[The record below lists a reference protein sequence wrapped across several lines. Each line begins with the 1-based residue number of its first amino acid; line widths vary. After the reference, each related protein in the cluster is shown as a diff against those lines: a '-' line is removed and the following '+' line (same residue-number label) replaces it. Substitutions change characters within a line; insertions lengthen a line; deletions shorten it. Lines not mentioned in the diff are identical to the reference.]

1 MKRPNIHNKY
11 MMTAF
16 GCLLAALCI
25 IYYYFF
31 SSMSVDSD
39 THYIYI
45 DNDDTADSVYTKLSS
60 VSNSQAITGFKTL
73 ASLSSYGSNI
83 RSGCY
88 EINGSNG
95 ALSVFRKLKNG
106 LQTPVRLTI
115 PSVRTVERLA
125 GSISKKMMTD
135 SITLLKAMT
144 DTATCR
150 KYGYTPETIVCM
162 FIPNTYDIYWN
173 ASVDNIMERME
184 KESNS
189 FWNNERTGKAASMG
203 LSKNQVITLASIVDE
218 ETSNN
223 AEKPMIAGM
232 YYNRLKKDMPLQADP
247 TIKFALKQFGL
258 KRIYNNM
265 LHTDSPYNTY
275 KNTGLPPG
283 PIRIPSVEGIDA
295 VLNHANHDYLYMC
308 AKEDFSGTHN
318 FAVTYAEHLQNAR
331 KYTEALNRRGIK

>member
-150 KYGYTPETIVCM
+150 KYGYTLKQSYVCSYPIHTISIGM
-162 FIPNTYDIYWN
+162 RQWTTSW
-173 ASVDNIMERME
+173 SVWKRKVTISGTANVQAR
-184 KESNS
+184 
-189 FWNNERTGKAASMG
+189 
-203 LSKNQVITLASIVDE
+203 
-218 ETSNN
+218 
-223 AEKPMIAGM
+223 
-232 YYNRLKKDMPLQADP
+232 LQAWD
-247 TIKFALKQFGL
+247 
-258 KRIYNNM
+258 
-265 LHTDSPYNTY
+265 
-275 KNTGLPPG
+275 
-283 PIRIPSVEGIDA
+283 
-295 VLNHANHDYLYMC
+295 
-308 AKEDFSGTHN
+308 
-318 FAVTYAEHLQNAR
+318 
-331 KYTEALNRRGIK
+331 